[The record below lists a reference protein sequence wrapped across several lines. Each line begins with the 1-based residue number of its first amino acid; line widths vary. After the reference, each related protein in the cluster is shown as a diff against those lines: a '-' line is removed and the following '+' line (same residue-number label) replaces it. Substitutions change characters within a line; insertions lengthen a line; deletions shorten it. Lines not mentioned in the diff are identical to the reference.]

1 MQQNNE
7 IIQSIVRRDGKLIYL
22 ENGDPIHAGI
32 VEFDGNYYY
41 AGKNGEI
48 VTNQSHIVHSSMAN
62 GHVKHGT
69 YKFDE
74 TGKLITETYKAPRAK
89 TKHKSSRKRHNK
101 KLRNTLV
108 AAAAAAV
115 ALAVAAEITFT
126 SIHSDSSK
134 RSDSS
139 SQTQE
144 TINLK
149 KFSEPVYL
157 CSDSMAEYY
166 KGKKTLMDLVN
177 ARINPYQTFTFE
189 YSASSDAQLELED
202 RTYTLSKNSTLITID
217 NLLANHRYDYKLT
230 IGDEVRSGS
239 FETADTN
246 RFIYMEGAKN
256 TRDIGGYRTESGKRI
271 KQGMIIRGT
280 ELDGLV
286 EKDYKL
292 NSDEQTKYLK
302 FKYDMDLRDPSINS
316 GEYVSPLDKN
326 VNHKFYNAAA
336 YESVFEEDN
345 YDTVK
350 KIFEDLAN
358 PSNYPMYLHCTYG
371 ADRTGTVVY
380 LLQGLLGAKNSD
392 MVFEYELTGF
402 MFQNYSNGILL
413 NKTHDIISGF
423 PGSTTAEKIEYFLV
437 DKAGVSRENISKI
450 KELLLEDDK

>member
-1 MQQNNE
+1 MMSEENVSLVENCGKYW
-7 IIQSIVRRDGKLIYL
+7 VRIARWM
-22 ENGDPIHAGI
+22 
-32 VEFDGNYYY
+32 
-41 AGKNGEI
+41 
-48 VTNQSHIVHSSMAN
+48 S
-62 GHVKHGT
+62 
-69 YKFDE
+69 
-74 TGKLITETYKAPRAK
+74 
-89 TKHKSSRKRHNK
+89 
-101 KLRNTLV
+101 LRRT
-108 AAAAAAV
+108 
-115 ALAVAAEITFT
+115 AE
-126 SIHSDSSK
+126 
-134 RSDSS
+134 
-139 SQTQE
+139 
-144 TINLK
+144 
-149 KFSEPVYL
+149 
-157 CSDSMAEYY
+157 A
-166 KGKKTLMDLVN
+166 
-177 ARINPYQTFTFE
+177 
-189 YSASSDAQLELED
+189 
-202 RTYTLSKNSTLITID
+202 
-217 NLLANHRYDYKLT
+217 
-230 IGDEVRSGS
+230 
-239 FETADTN
+239 
-246 RFIYMEGAKN
+246 
-256 TRDIGGYRTESGKRI
+256 
-271 KQGMIIRGT
+271 QGMIIRGT

-326 VNHKFYNAAA
+326 VNHKLYNAAA